1 MPVRSLSSR
10 ANAQEETTV
19 RRRAGYVI
27 AVAVIAG
34 AVGVASLLVSLAP
47 EPDTHEPPSQI
58 PYVSTVRIVAGTGP
72 IPVRGAGTVRPSAQV
87 DIAPQVG
94 GRVAW
99 VDEGF
104 VSGRHVHA
112 GQMLFRLEE
121 ADYEFGV
128 REAEA
133 ALALREVALL
143 EAREDAAIAQAEY
156 ERYAQRQ
163 PENAPSKANPLT
175 LHIPQLKAAQAALAR
190 EEAALA
196 QAKLALSRTG
206 ITAPFDGVVHDESV
220 DIGQLLMPGQSV
232 GRLFSSAAV
241 EVVVSL
247 SDADAALIPRLWRLE
262 EESHGVV
269 AVVYAEYGDVAYAWR
284 GYVDRADA
292 SLDAETRTI
301 DVIVHVPDPFAPGVP
316 AASTAGQDS
325 PPPLL
330 VGKFVEVAIEGLVPD
345 DYFRV
350 RRAALQADDEI
361 WTVRDD
367 QTVRVVPVRVL
378 QRIDD
383 DVYVTGELEDSQLA
397 VTGGIRFAT
406 DGMAVRAGEAR

>member
-1 MPVRSLSSR
+1 M
-10 ANAQEETTV
+10 
-19 RRRAGYVI
+19 RRGTGYVI
-27 AVAVIAG
+27 AIAVIVGAG
-34 AVGVASLLVSLAP
+34 GVAALLVSLAP
-47 EPDTHEPPSQI
+47 EPETHEPPSQV
-58 PYVSTVRIVAGTGP
+58 PYVNTARIVAGTGP
-72 IPVRGAGTVRPSAQV
+72 VPVRGAGTVRPSAEV

-94 GRVAW
+94 GRVVW

-112 GQMLFRLEE
+112 GQTLFRLEE

-133 ALALREVALL
+133 ALAAREVALL
-143 EAREDAAIAQAEY
+143 QAREDAAIAQAEY
-156 ERYAQRQ
+156 ERYARRQ
-163 PENAPSKANPLT
+163 PENAPAKPNPLT
-175 LHIPQLKAAQAALAR
+175 LHVPQLKAAQAALAR
-190 EEAALA
+190 EQAALA

-206 ITAPFDGVVHDESV
+206 VTAPFDGVVHDESV
-220 DIGQLLMPGQSV
+220 DIGELLAPGQSV
-232 GRLFSSAAV
+232 GRLYSSDAV

-247 SDADAALIPRLWRLE
+247 SDADAALIPRLWQIEGQRQP
-262 EESHGVV
+262 VA
-269 AVVYAEYGDVAYAWR
+269 AVVFAEYGDAAYTWR
-284 GYVDRADA
+284 GYVDRTDA

-301 DVIVHVPDPFAPGVP
+301 DVIVHVPDPFALD
-316 AASTAGQDS
+316 AAGSATSQDT

-330 VGKFVEVAIEGLVPD
+330 VGKFVEVAIEGLVAD

-361 WTVRDD
+361 WAVRDD

-378 QRIDD
+378 QRIDN
-383 DVYVTGELEDSQLA
+383 DVYVTGELEDGQLA

-406 DGMAVRAGEAR
+406 DGMKIRAGEARER

>member
-1 MPVRSLSSR
+1 M
-10 ANAQEETTV
+10 
-19 RRRAGYVI
+19 RRRTGYVI

-34 AVGVASLLVSLAP
+34 AVGVSALLVSLAP
-47 EPDTHEPPSQI
+47 EPDTHDPPSQI
-58 PYVSTVRIVAGTGP
+58 PYVNTARIVAGTGP

-104 VSGRHVHA
+104 VSGRHVVA
-112 GQMLFRLEE
+112 GQTLFRLEG

-128 REAEA
+128 RQAEA
-133 ALALREVALL
+133 ALAVRQVAVL

-156 ERYAQRQ
+156 ERYAARQ
-163 PENAPSKANPLT
+163 GENASTKPNPLT

-196 QAKLALSRTG
+196 QARLALSRTG
-206 ITAPFDGVVHDESV
+206 VTAPFDGVVHDESV
-220 DIGQLLMPGQSV
+220 DIGQLLAPGQSV

-241 EVVVSL
+241 EVVVAL

-262 EESHGVV
+262 GEGQRVD
-269 AVVYAEYGDVAYAWR
+269 AVVSAEYGDIAYAWR

-301 DVIVHVPDPFAPGVP
+301 DVIVHVPDPFAPGAP
-316 AASTAGQDS
+316 TGSAASRNTA
-325 PPPLL
+325 PPLL

-367 QTVRVVPVRVL
+367 GTVRVVPVRVL

-383 DVYVTGELEDSQLA
+383 EVYVAGELEEGQLA

-406 DGMAVRAGEAR
+406 DGMAVRAGEARRP